1 MSADVTGAAVSADGK
16 VTMKL
21 VYSYSS
27 DMNADTSG

>member
-1 MSADVTGAAVSADGK
+1 MSADVKDATVSADGK
-16 VTMKL
+16 ATMKL